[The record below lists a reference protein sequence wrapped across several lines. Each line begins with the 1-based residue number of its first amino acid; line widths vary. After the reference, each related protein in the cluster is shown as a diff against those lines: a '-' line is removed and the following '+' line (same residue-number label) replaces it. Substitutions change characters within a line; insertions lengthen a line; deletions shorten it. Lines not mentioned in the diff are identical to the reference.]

1 MRNRR
6 APVPLAG
13 AIERLTRRLEPD
25 TPLASIQRLWPSV
38 VGDVIAAET
47 EPVAE
52 RGGTVTVSCRS
63 AVWAQELTFMA
74 PDLVQRLNE
83 ALGSS
88 RVVELRCRAI
98 GPLRGG
104 EIAEPAA
111 SRALPAT
118 LHFAAVTSCPAPKAG
133 VLAIP
138 LPPGRHT

>member
-13 AIERLTRRLEPD
+13 AIEALTRRLEPD
-25 TPLASIQRLWPSV
+25 TPLASIQRIWPSV
-38 VGDVIAAET
+38 VGDVIASET

-88 RVVELRCRAI
+88 RVVDLRCRA
-98 GPLRGG
+98 
-104 EIAEPAA
+104 
-111 SRALPAT
+111 T
-118 LHFAAVTSCPAPKAG
+118 
-133 VLAIP
+133 
-138 LPPGRHT
+138 